1 MRALAAALIALAAVT
16 STVAAGGSESPAW
29 HPRGAALRGDVDGD
43 GSIERVVVEQRGRSC
58 VFRLVAGSLKTRV
71 RPSICKDK
79 PSEVTLPGPDPHVD
93 VLADLDGRPGLEIV
107 LQLGH
112 GAHTEFADLW
122 TIRDGELRR
131 YAGPEPHISYG
142 GSVGTGSHYVDCSRK
157 PGVLLIGAQVYRPPP
172 KVIRSWYQAH
182 GLRLQRIG
190 TRSIRWPGGRRVP
203 FREFGYPQPFPT
215 CAKARAPR

>member
-1 MRALAAALIALAAVT
+1 VRAFAAALIALAAG

-43 GSIERVVVEQRGRSC
+43 GSVESVVLQQRRRSC
-58 VFRLVAGSLKTRV
+58 VFRLKAGSLIARV

-112 GAHTEFADLW
+112 GAYMEFADIW
-122 TIRDGELRR
+122 TYRAGVLRR
-131 YAGPEPHISYG
+131 YSGREPHLSYG
-142 GSVGTGSHYVDCSRK
+142 SSLGTGTHVVGCSSRA
-157 PGVLLIGAQVYRPPP
+157 GVVIISDRSYSPRGRVVRHWYRAEDLRLKLIGTKAIVWSSVRYPPFP
-172 KVIRSWYQAH
+172 E
-182 GLRLQRIG
+182 
-190 TRSIRWPGGRRVP
+190 
-203 FREFGYPQPFPT
+203 FREPQPFAT